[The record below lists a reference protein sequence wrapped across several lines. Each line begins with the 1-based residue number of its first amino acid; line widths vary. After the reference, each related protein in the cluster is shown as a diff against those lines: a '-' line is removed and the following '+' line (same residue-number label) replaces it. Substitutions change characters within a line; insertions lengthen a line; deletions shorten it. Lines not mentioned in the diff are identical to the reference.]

1 MTCRLFPELQS
12 AYRCNVFRQHFKDKF
27 GFWGT
32 ALEFKHV
39 VIDSAAS
46 VKFDISTEGSCLQFN
61 RIDFKIIFI
70 TYKAIH
76 GTASEY
82 ITEADP
88 GEGLR
93 GLQPPL

>member
-46 VKFDISTEGSCLQFN
+46 VKFDISF
-61 RIDFKIIFI
+61 
-70 TYKAIH
+70 
-76 GTASEY
+76 
-82 ITEADP
+82 
-88 GEGLR
+88 GL
-93 GLQPPL
+93 L